1 MRHAYLF
8 TLVPALLFAAGLA
21 AQTAESPFPNN
32 QYAPTPKALEMI
44 RYGHLSSHL
53 NGGTMEYNVPIYTLE
68 DRDFTIPIS
77 LNYASGGFRPNQ
89 QTGEAGLG
97 WTLLA
102 GGAITREIVAIDDMA
117 TGGNNFFAGNMT
129 DSLIYALS
137 SPISYDNQNPYPKP
151 DGCSTEVS
159 SDIYHFTMPGHAGNF
174 VYHHTSYA
182 YLAYGTSHGAGAYQ
196 ITYDETYHCFTIIT
210 GDGYEYRF
218 GYQLFND
225 STVERTFSRLARKS
239 GESAA
244 TLLDDQKTIVTWL
257 LDRIKAPNGRLV
269 EFIYDGHSPSVT
281 IPQEGDDVITTF
293 GTIHKKEDNVDYYK
307 KASITSVKYLKR
319 IVVDS
324 TSVAKTVASFTW
336 TRQSTKEI
344 NSSTSSEYS
353 DLVVPTR
360 KLTGITVARGG
371 QTLRQATLTYSAWGT
386 RPLLS
391 TISVAGNGSYSFLYD
406 TSNPTPPDITTNQFD
421 FWGFY
426 NGSGNNH
433 ENSYSPMKV
442 DNNNNESI
450 PANSTFRNPN
460 WQCARQGMLTR
471 ITYPTGGHTDI
482 QYEANRASK
491 IVLRRKSGDGLQPA
505 DPTIMGNYDFL
516 PAIYDYSILFG
527 SNTECGGVRVHSLS
541 DADLTGNISTRSFQ
555 YTQSNGISSGIVQ
568 QFPRYY
574 VGRVGTTPIYN
585 PSIHFPGSSFDT
597 RHIAYSRVIEVMPD
611 SSRVISVF
619 SDWLTSPDSYS
630 SHFKLQND
638 TTVVSND
645 IETIFAN
652 SIQRE
657 PDSKAYQRGYL
668 TEKTI
673 QDSIG
678 RIIQI
683 ESYEY
688 ADEYNGS
695 AIPVYSAYIVSSGDY
710 WWSARREI
718 CDRRPYRTTIVRY
731 PDTGNTTQTE
741 TLTYGYDLLGNRT
754 QIQRTVTDGG
764 TEVEKISYTGN
775 MTSGN
780 AYAGMQALHLLQL
793 PVERTLLRN
802 GKVIRS
808 ELTTYALID
817 SLYHPSAQYRA
828 NLDEGVSSF
837 NYYTGSAKDSH
848 YAAAETLFEEYDS
861 RGNVVRSRN
870 RTGVPTSIVYDKS
883 RLYPLAVV
891 YGADN
896 GEESV
901 MTQTTHRDTVIVSGV
916 ESYTH
921 TFRTYISGLFTLIF
935 NGSVYLG
942 NGGNTGTLSATLDGN
957 SITLNKFT
965 GSGSSSYFYETD
977 MDALLPAGLHTLV
990 LTAQEPGLLPFDPF
1004 ASGNSPS
1011 SFPAAAPTPLEVMT
1025 SGWKMSG
1032 TLRVSYAVTEQSTS
1046 MRPYTSVFFDDFETT
1061 GTTGQGVNNSKGLTS
1076 GYNKT
1081 IQVEYGKSYI
1091 LGYLQKTGT
1100 KWLPVYTRLT
1110 PNSAG
1115 TLHLTPTGSVSSPI
1129 DQLVL
1134 FPEDALAET
1143 YSWNP
1148 DGRLLSR
1155 TSGGGQTEWYTY
1167 DNYGRLTEVRDTDH
1181 NLVTSYSYSI
1191 GGSLSS
1197 NRITEN
1203 THTGTDTNDYRST
1216 KTFYDGLGRP
1226 FETEMAGAWL
1236 DGTQVQGSIATLKEY
1251 DSSGRPEKQWL
1262 ATGISGQSYTTPAN
1276 LKSTAQTSYSDEV
1289 PYSQT
1294 TYDGSPLDR
1303 VRSEAGPGEEW
1314 QNAGKKVI
1322 YGRLFNNSTAGDDL
1336 AIRQYT
1342 IAYSSD
1348 TEAVITKG
1356 TYLPAGTVAIE
1367 ETLDED
1373 GRRVLVFTNMFGETV
1388 LERRFL
1394 EGSGN
1399 TTVQS
1404 DTYYCY
1410 DDAGRL
1416 VGVLPPM
1423 LSAYLNGASG
1433 TVFALSS
1440 TSEVASYAY
1449 LYRYNARGN
1458 QIGKKLP
1465 GAEWAYYLYDKGD
1478 RLVFSQDGNLRGN
1491 SKWKFNLTDKLG
1503 RTCLT
1508 GICGNLLDPFVNTIP
1523 SLVVE
1528 VTRDYPSLSP
1538 SSTNYGYTVSGLTLT
1553 FPDVWTVNWY
1563 GDYSFLGNW
1572 DIPSATATNSPTGF
1586 DANAPL
1592 YDYGSRQTT
1601 LEIGFLT
1608 GTMERIIGNQSN
1620 NPYIWSVMYYDNRG
1634 RTVQQSRK
1642 NPMGGWDRTNTGYSY
1657 TGLPLK
1663 SRTVHFAGMFTG
1675 FAEQYTYTYDAWDRP
1690 LTVTHGL
1697 SAKGPLQTGEYTYG
1711 TTSQLHAYRYDFAGR
1726 LIQDNRNNAN
1736 ALKTSYD
1743 YNLRNWAEVIA
1754 VGWNTSNASYGNT
1767 FLEEL
1772 RYQNAGSS
1780 SQNPVQWSGNIS
1792 SLDWTCGNDS
1802 VTRMY
1807 EFTYDGL
1814 SRLTNAV
1821 YGDSQNN
1828 SGTYSRAY
1836 TYDLHGNILSLTTP
1850 SGTVNVS
1857 YSGNRRA
1864 GSYTYDSNG
1873 NLTSDQD
1880 AGLTGM
1886 TYNALNLLSGY
1897 THSADGYD
1905 TRITY
1910 TASGEKTDVSTEDN
1924 QIVASHW
1931 HRFGN
1936 LIYDNS
1942 FSYTRLLVDG
1952 GYVDISNAGY
1962 TYRFYIQDHQGNNR
1976 MVTDDGG
1983 MVLQVNHYDPYGQ
1996 LLSPISSTTAV
2007 SEYKYGGKEW
2017 SDVTL
2022 SYDFGARNYLPAIP
2036 RWSTMDPLAE
2046 KYYSISPYVYCAG
2059 NPVNLVD
2066 EEGEKIRIFSAEE
2079 NQYIVYSNG
2088 VLYYQNGH
2096 EYDGADGLVWLIAN
2110 TLNKLIELND
2120 EYITGVIN
2128 TLDNSKREHTFVV
2141 GNHYG
2146 DQVSPVGEMGKSLA
2160 NSGIKT
2166 GTWIFLSFNKESFD
2180 GVVPTYE
2187 TTVGHEISHAYDYDQ
2202 GLQKDNVPSPYP
2214 SWRNPTEIRAVNF
2227 ENRIRY
2233 RMNIPLRYKYSEV
2246 EIDSAVFENP
2256 RKRKKL

>member
-1 MRHAYLF
+1 MKRIIAAA
-8 TLVPALLFAAGLA
+8 TLLSVAIHLSLWG
-21 AQTAESPFPNN
+21 QTYGESPFPLS
-32 QYAPTPKALEMI
+32 QYAPTPHAMEMT
-44 RYGHLSSHL
+44 RHGHLSSNL
-53 NGGTMEYNVPIYTLE
+53 NGGTMEYAVPVYTIE
-68 DRDFTIPIS
+68 DRDFTIPIA
-77 LNYASGGFRPNQ
+77 LNYSSGGFRPNQ

-102 GGAITREIVAIDDMA
+102 GGAITREIVGIDDMA
-117 TGGNNFFAGNMT
+117 TGGCNYSTGVPA
-129 DSLIYALS
+129 DSLLYNLS
-137 SPISYDNQNPYPKP
+137 IDIVYDGVGKYPKVT
-151 DGCSTEVS
+151 GSTGEAS
-159 SDIYHFTMPGHAGNF
+159 SDVYHFTMPGHSGNF
-174 VYHHTSYA
+174 VFDHTSHG
-182 YLAYGTSHGAGAYQ
+182 YLAYWTNSGAGSYH
-196 ITYDETYHCFTIIT
+196 ITYDLTYHSFTVVT

-218 GYQLFND
+218 GHHVFDD
-225 STVERTFSRLARKS
+225 STVERTFSRLAKEN
-239 GESAA
+239 GENAVL
-244 TLLDDQKTIVTWL
+244 LLDSQKTIVTWL
-257 LDRIKAPNGRLV
+257 LDRIKAPNGRTVHFL
-269 EFIYDGHSPSVT
+269 YTGHSPSMN

-293 GTIHKKEDNVDYYK
+293 GTVHQKVNDVDYYK

-324 TSVAKTVASFTW
+324 TSVSKTVASFTW
-336 TRQSTKEI
+336 TRQATKEV
-344 NSSTSSEYS
+344 NSSTLTQYG

-360 KLTGITVARGG
+360 KLSGIFITRGG
-371 QTLRQATLTYSAWGT
+371 QTLRQATLSYTAWGT

-391 TISVAGNGSYSFLYD
+391 NISVADYGSYSFLYE
-406 TSNPTPPDITTNQFD
+406 TSTPTPPDVTTNEVD

-426 NGSGNNH
+426 NGKGADETN
-433 ENSYSPMKV
+433 YSPMYV
-442 DNNNNESI
+442 DENNNESI
-450 PANSTFRNPN
+450 QSNATFRNPD
-460 WQCARQGMLTR
+460 WQYAKQGMLTR
-471 ITYPTGGHTDI
+471 ITYPTGGYTNI

-491 IVLRRKSGDGLQPA
+491 IVLRRKSGGDGGGLQPA
-505 DPTIMGNYDFL
+505 DPTIMDIQNFL
-516 PAIYDYSILFG
+516 PSLFDYSIIFG
-527 SNTECGGVRVHSLS
+527 TSTECGGVRVYSLS
-541 DADLTGNISTRSFQ
+541 DSDLTGKTETRVFH
-555 YTQSNGISSGIVQ
+555 YTKADGSSSGIAQ

-574 VGRVGTTPIYN
+574 VGRAGNVPIFN

-597 RHIAYSRVIEVMPD
+597 RHIAYSRVVEVMAD
-611 SSRVISVF
+611 NSREISEF
-619 SDWLTSPDSYS
+619 SDWVSSPDSYS
-630 SHFKLQND
+630 PYYK
-638 TTVVSND
+638 TVVAGGSISTD
-645 IETIFAN
+645 IESVFAN
-652 SIQRE
+652 NILRE
-657 PDSKAYQRGYL
+657 PDSKAYRRGLL
-668 TEKTI
+668 TEKTL
-673 QDSIG
+673 QDSSGHIVLV
-678 RIIQI
+678 
-683 ESYEY
+683 ESHTYSDY
-688 ADEYNGS
+688 YNHS
-695 AIPVYSAYIVSSGDY
+695 EQPVYSAYIVGSGEL
-710 WWSARREI
+710 WWSARREL
-718 CDRRPYRTTIVRY
+718 CDRKLTQTTRVRY
-731 PDTGNTTQTE
+731 PDSGTE
-741 TLTYGYDLLGNRT
+741 TFSETQAYTYDLYGHRKT
-754 QIQRTVTDGG
+754 TVRTVNGVG
-764 TEVEKISYTGN
+764 TEEERMSYTGN
-775 MTSGN
+775 MDNGDVYAQMRGN
-780 AYAGMQALHLLQL
+780 NMVSL
-793 PVERTLLRN
+793 PVERTILRN
-802 GKVIRS
+802 GNVVQS
-808 ELTTYALID
+808 ELTTYSSFGD
-817 SLYHPSAQYRA
+817 LYLPSEDYKAD
-828 NLDEGVSSF
+828 LGEGVYAFS
-837 NYYTGSAKDSH
+837 YYDGELKDSH
-848 YAAAETLFEEYDS
+848 YNAPEKTYDAYDGY
-861 RGNVVRSRN
+861 GNLTHFTG
-870 RTGVPTSIVYDKS
+870 RTGVPTSLVYDCS
-883 RLYPLAVV
+883 QLHPAAIVF
-891 YGADN
+891 GADN
-896 GEESV
+896 GEKMVTETFTMQSFHNYDV
-901 MTQTTHRDTVIVSGV
+901 NDSPSYTVQFTTTVSGFFNM
-916 ESYTH
+916 S
-921 TFRTYISGLFTLIF
+921 F
-935 NGSVYLG
+935 NGTVYYTSG
-942 NGGNTGTLSATLDGN
+942 NNNGKITAKLDGSSISLLENTGLTQSTFTYSTPINSPLASGSHTLVITAREPGLTPSDPILHGNEASLQSLSWRMTGTLN
-957 SITLNKFT
+957 
-965 GSGSSSYFYETD
+965 
-977 MDALLPAGLHTLV
+977 
-990 LTAQEPGLLPFDPF
+990 
-1004 ASGNSPS
+1004 
-1011 SFPAAAPTPLEVMT
+1011 
-1025 SGWKMSG
+1025 
-1032 TLRVSYAVTEQSTS
+1032 VSYAEPHVTTTS
-1046 MRPYTSVFFDDFETT
+1046 QPYTSVLFEDFEGT
-1061 GTTGQGVNNSKGLTS
+1061 GTSSAGVDGSKGLT
-1076 GYNKT
+1076 GNYTKT
-1081 IQVEYGKSYI
+1081 VAAEKDKSYI
-1091 LGYLQKTGT
+1091 LGYLQKEGT
-1100 KWLPVYTRLT
+1100 DWVSVYARIA
-1110 PNSAG
+1110 PNNVGRIYINVSGSAA
-1115 TLHLTPTGSVSSPI
+1115 SPI

-1143 YSWNP
+1143 YNWSR

-1155 TSGGGQTEWYTY
+1155 TSGGGQTEWYVY

-1203 THTGTDTNDYRST
+1203 THTGTGTNDYRST

-1226 FETEMAGAWL
+1226 FETLMAGAWL
-1236 DGTQVQGSIATLKEY
+1236 DDTQVQGSIATLKEY

-1592 YDYGSRQTT
+1592 YDYGSKQTT
-1601 LEIGFLT
+1601 LESGFLT

-1634 RTVQQSRK
+1634 RIVQQSRK
-1642 NPMGGWDRTNTGYSY
+1642 NPMGGWDKTNTGYSY
-1657 TGLPLK
+1657 TGQPLK

-1697 SAKGPLQTGEYTYG
+1697 SAKGPLQTGEYNYG

-1736 ALKTSYD
+1736 ALKTSYN
-1743 YNLRNWAEVIA
+1743 YNLRSWTELLA
-1754 VGWNTSNASYGNT
+1754 VGWNASNASYGTT
-1767 FLEEL
+1767 FREEL
-1772 RYQNAGSS
+1772 RYQNAVPLT
-1780 SQNPVQWSGNIS
+1780 QNPVQWSGNIS

-1802 VTRMY
+1802 VTCMY

-1873 NLTSDQD
+1873 NLTSDPD

-1897 THSADGYD
+1897 TQSADGD
-1905 TRITY
+1905 VTKITY
-1910 TASGEKTDVSTEDN
+1910 TASGEKTDVLTEDN

-1931 HRFGN
+1931 HRSGN
-1936 LIYDNS
+1936 LIYDGS
-1942 FSYTRLLVDG
+1942 FSSNRLLVDG

-1983 MVLQVNHYDPYGQ
+1983 TVLQVNHYDPYGQ
-1996 LLSPISSTTAV
+1996 LLAPISSTSAV